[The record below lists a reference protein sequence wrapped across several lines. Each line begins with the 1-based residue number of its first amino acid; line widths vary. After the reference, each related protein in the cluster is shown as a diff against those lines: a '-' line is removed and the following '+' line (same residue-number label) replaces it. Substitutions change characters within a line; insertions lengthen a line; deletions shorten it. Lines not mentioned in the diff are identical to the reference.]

1 MLSNSR
7 DDKYRYFLFSR
18 WCGCRLRKF
27 LFILFLVAL
36 SGCAFIGSYNPAT
49 GRREFIAISTPTE
62 VRMGRD
68 IHQRLLREYE
78 FVIRGGLLN
87 RVRSIGA
94 RLAAV
99 SDRKDYKYNFYVIK
113 KDEMNAFTTPGGNIY
128 IFTGL
133 LNKLK
138 DDNQIAAVIA
148 HEMGHCAARHVVKKF
163 QAILGYDLLGSF
175 ILSNI
180 GLSPYARS
188 IARLSSSAVMRL
200 VSSAYSRHDE
210 YEADRLGVKYMR
222 LAGFNPQGMVEVL
235 KILKKTSREPGGLII
250 LRSHPYLKDR
260 IIAVQHEILC
270 SKE

>member
-1 MLSNSR
+1 MWSSLR
-7 DDKYRYFLFSR
+7 DNRYRYFLFNGRHS
-18 WCGCRLRKF
+18 CRFRKF
-27 LFILFLVAL
+27 LFVFFLIAL
-36 SGCAFIGSYNPAT
+36 SGCASIGTYNPAT

-62 VRMGRD
+62 VKMGRD
-68 IHQRLLREYE
+68 MHRRLLSQYK
-78 FVIRGGLLN
+78 FIMSGPLLN
-87 RVRSIGA
+87 KVRSIGA
-94 RLAAV
+94 RLAEV
-99 SDRKDYKYNFYVIK
+99 SDRKDYQYNFYVIK

-163 QAILGYDLLGSF
+163 QASLGYDLLGSL

-180 GLSPYARS
+180 GMSAYARS
-188 IARLSSSAVMRL
+188 IARLSSSAVMKL

-222 LAGFNPQGMVEVL
+222 LAGFNPKGMVEVL
-235 KILKKTSREPGGLII
+235 NILKKASGEPGGLII

-260 IIAVQHEILC
+260 ILAVQQEIMC
-270 SKE
+270 SKK